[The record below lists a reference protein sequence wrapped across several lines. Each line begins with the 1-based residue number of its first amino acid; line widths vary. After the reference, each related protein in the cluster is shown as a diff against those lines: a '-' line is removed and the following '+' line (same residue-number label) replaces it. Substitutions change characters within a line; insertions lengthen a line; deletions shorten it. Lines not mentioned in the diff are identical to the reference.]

1 MTLITGRVRINDK
14 ICTVLIENGRIY
26 EAKGDVFGELTRT
39 NCEFSAQDVTFLAPI
54 MPGKIMAVGKNYY
67 AHVQE
72 FDAQVPKSP
81 IIFMKPSTS
90 VIGPNETIVRP
101 TISDRVDYE
110 GELALVVKKRA
121 HCVAAADYK
130 DYVLGYTI
138 LNDVTARDLQRADG
152 QWTRAKSF
160 DTFAPI
166 GPVITD
172 EIDPECVHIQTKLN
186 GITVQDSNTE
196 KFIFPLGEIFE
207 FVTRFTTL
215 EPGDILTTGTPEGVG
230 AMVDGDVVEITIDG
244 IGTLSNTVRDE
255 K

>member
-1 MTLITGRVRINDK
+1 MITGRVKTNNK
-14 ICTVLIENGRIY
+14 VCTVLIENGKIY
-26 EAKGDVFGELTRT
+26 EAQGDMFTGLTRT
-39 NCEFSAQDVTFLAPI
+39 DRELLPDEVTFLPPV

-72 FDAQVPKSP
+72 FDAKIPTSP

-90 VIGPNETIVRP
+90 VIGPEEDILRP
-101 TISDRVDYE
+101 TISQRVDYE
-110 GELALVVKKRA
+110 GELALVIKKRA
-121 HCVAAADYK
+121 HRVKAADYRE
-130 DYVLGYTI
+130 YVLGCTI
-138 LNDVTARDLQRADG
+138 LNDVTARDLQYADG
-152 QWTRAKSF
+152 QWTRGKSF

-172 EIDPECVHIQTKLN
+172 EIDPEKVNIQTKLN
-186 GITVQDSNTE
+186 GVTVQDSNTE

-244 IGTLSNTVRDE
+244 IGTLRNTVRDE

>member
-1 MTLITGRVRINDK
+1 MITGRVNKGGTIYSV
-14 ICTVLIENGRIY
+14 IIENGVIY
-26 EAKGDVFGELTRT
+26 EATGDLFNGLTKTGNVFPVDEVS
-39 NCEFSAQDVTFLAPI
+39 FVAPI
-54 MPGKIMAVGKNYY
+54 IPKKIMAVGKNYY

-72 FDAQVPKSP
+72 FDAKIPTSP
-81 IIFMKPSTS
+81 IIFMKPATA
-90 VIGPNETIVRP
+90 VIGPNEEIVRP
-101 TISDRVDYE
+101 CISERVDYE
-110 GELALVVKKRA
+110 GELALVIKKTARNVK
-121 HCVAAADYK
+121 AADYK

-172 EIDPECVHIQTKLN
+172 EIDPEAVAITTTLN
-186 GITVQDSNTE
+186 GTIVQQSSTD

-207 FVTRFTTL
+207 FVTRFCTL
-215 EPGDILTTGTPEGVG
+215 EPGDVITTGTPEGVG

-244 IGTLSNTVRDE
+244 IGTLRNTVRDE